1 MSEPL
6 VLKLDPRYL
15 PAVLAGDKT
24 QTTRHGVIRRWPG
37 NELTLDF
44 GDQQVRA
51 FVTWADYAMLAD
63 LNAGDVVAEG
73 FANIG
78 DLLTALG
85 GHYPDADPGDV
96 FTRIRFRLA
105 GVSI

>member
-15 PAVLAGDKT
+15 NAVLAGDKT

-37 NELTLDF
+37 NEILLDF
-44 GDQQVRA
+44 GEKKVRA
-51 FVTWADYAMLAD
+51 FVTWADYGTIED
-63 LNAGDVVAEG
+63 
-73 FANIG
+73 
-78 DLLTALG
+78 LTAADAVADGFSNVNDLRMALRR
-85 GHYPDADPGDV
+85 HYPAAEPGDV

-105 GVSI
+105 GVAS